1 MTTLLL
7 AGLLF
12 MVTATAR
19 LSHRLAREQ
28 AASDMAWAD
37 DFIAALHADT

>member
-28 AASDMAWAD
+28 AAADLTWAE
-37 DFIAALHADT
+37 DFIAELHRT